1 MLDEALNEFHNR
13 NGFFYVFVIFMAVV
27 VESDKISIIF
37 IDPWSGDYRTAK
49 ITADIFNDGFG
60 VTFVGFG
67 IDIETVFMFPVAES
81 LALFERGAD
90 PDSKRGAEGVTKE
103 SIVEVADITPEAIVT
118 VTTFRNE
125 AMDVGVPF

>member
-1 MLDEALNEFHNR
+1 SCIIA
-13 NGFFYVFVIFMAVV
+13 FFFFFFSSRRRHTRSKRDWS
-27 VESDKISIIF
+27 SDVCSS
-37 IDPWSGDYRTAK
+37 DL
-49 ITADIFNDGFG
+49 DIFNDGFG

-90 PDSKRGAEGVTKE
+90 PVFHFIKEGGAEGVTKE

-125 AMDVGVPF
+125 AMDV